1 MAMIR
6 VEHLTFSYPSGSEPV
21 FDDVSFQI
29 DTDWKLGFI
38 GRNGRGKTTLLRL
51 LMGDYEYSGRI
62 QAPVGF
68 DYFPYAVSGPE
79 RPARAVLAGVCPDA
93 QEWELE
99 RELSC
104 LGVADDALDRPF
116 STLSPGEQT
125 KALLAALFLNEG
137 RFLLIDEPTNH
148 LDTEARRRVAA
159 YLKRKRGFIL
169 VSHDRQFLDGCVD
182 HILALN
188 RADIEVQSGN
198 YSTWAENFAR
208 RQNDEQN
215 RNDRLKKEI
224 STLQKAARRT
234 ANWSDRVEASKF
246 GTGVADRGFVG
257 HKAAKMMKRAK
268 VLENRQQRAIEE
280 KSGLLK
286 NLEIVEDLKIFP
298 QPYFART
305 LATLTDVAPVYDGRA
320 VCAPVRFTVE
330 QGDRIALEGGNGSGK
345 SSLLKLLAGADIAHT
360 GTVTMGSGVVLSC
373 VPQDAGLLRG
383 DLREFAEQR
392 QIDETL
398 FKTILRKMGL
408 ERAQFEKGMEELS
421 AGQKKKVL
429 LAASLCQ
436 RAHLYLW
443 DEPLNYLD
451 IDCRRQIETLIREFA
466 PTMVF
471 VEHDGAFREAVA
483 TRTVKVE
490 RG

>member
-1 MAMIR
+1 
-6 VEHLTFSYPSGSEPV
+6 
-21 FDDVSFQI
+21 
-29 DTDWKLGFI
+29 
-38 GRNGRGKTTLLRL
+38 
-51 LMGDYEYSGRI
+51 
-62 QAPVGF
+62 
-68 DYFPYAVSGPE
+68 
-79 RPARAVLAGVCPDA
+79 
-93 QEWELE
+93 
-99 RELSC
+99 
-104 LGVADDALDRPF
+104 
-116 STLSPGEQT
+116 
-125 KALLAALFLNEG
+125 
-137 RFLLIDEPTNH
+137 
-148 LDTEARRRVAA
+148 
-159 YLKRKRGFIL
+159 
-169 VSHDRQFLDGCVD
+169 
-182 HILALN
+182 
-188 RADIEVQSGN
+188 
-198 YSTWAENFAR
+198 
-208 RQNDEQN
+208 
-215 RNDRLKKEI
+215 
-224 STLQKAARRT
+224 
-234 ANWSDRVEASKF
+234 
-246 GTGVADRGFVG
+246 
-257 HKAAKMMKRAK
+257 MMKRAK

-373 VPQDAGLLRG
+373 VPQDAGFLRG
-383 DLREFAEQR
+383 DLREFAKQR

>member
-6 VEHLTFSYPSGSEPV
+6 VEHLTFSYPSSYDAV
-21 FDDVSFQI
+21 FEDVSFQI
-29 DTDWKLGFI
+29 DTNWKLGFI
-38 GRNGRGKTTLLRL
+38 GRNGRGKTTFLRL
-51 LMGDYEYSGRI
+51 LLGQYEYAGRI
-62 QAPVGF
+62 DAPVSF
-68 DYFPYAVSGPE
+68 DYFPYEAAGRD
-79 RPARAVLAGVCPDA
+79 RPARAVLAEVCPGA
-93 QEWELE
+93 QAWELE

-104 LGVADDALDRPF
+104 LGVGQEALERPF
-116 STLSPGEQT
+116 GTLSPGEQT
-125 KALLAALFLNEG
+125 KALLAALFLKEG
-137 RFLLIDEPTNH
+137 NFLLIDEPTNH
-148 LDTEARRRVAA
+148 LDAGARQRVAA

-188 RADIEVQSGN
+188 RSGVEVQGGN

-208 RQNDEQN
+208 RQASEQA
-215 RNDRLKKEI
+215 RNERLKKEI
-224 STLQKAARRT
+224 GVLQKSARRT
-234 ANWSDRVEASKF
+234 AAWSDRVEGSKF
-246 GTGVADRGFVG
+246 GGGVADRGFVG

-268 VLENRQQRAIEE
+268 ALEARQQRAAEE

-286 NLEIVEDLKIFP
+286 DLEIVEGLKLFP

-305 LATLTDVAPVYDGRA
+305 LAALREAAPVYGGRT
-320 VCAPVRFTVE
+320 VCAPVSFTVE

-345 SSLLKLLAGADIAHT
+345 SSLGKLLAGAGIAHT
-360 GTVTMGSGVVLSC
+360 GTVTVGSGVVLSC
-373 VPQDAGLLRG
+373 VPQDAGFLRG

-466 PTMVF
+466 PAMVF
-471 VEHDGAFREAVA
+471 VEHDGAFRDAVA